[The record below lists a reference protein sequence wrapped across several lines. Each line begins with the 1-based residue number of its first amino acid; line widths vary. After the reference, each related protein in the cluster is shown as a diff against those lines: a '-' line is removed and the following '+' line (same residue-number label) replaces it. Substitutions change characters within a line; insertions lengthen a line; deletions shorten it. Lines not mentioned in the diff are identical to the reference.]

1 MRRADRLFQI
11 IQLIRKYRVTTA
23 AVLAESL
30 EVSERT
36 VYRDIRDLVLS
47 GVPIEGEAGVG
58 YVLRKGFDLP
68 PLMFTRTEIEALVLG
83 TRVVSSWADPELAK
97 AAQSALDRIS
107 VALPDPLRERL
118 VESRLYAPGF
128 MVDTA
133 VVERLGMLR
142 GAVDERLKA
151 WMAYRDAAE
160 AETQR
165 TVRPLGLAFFGN
177 RWTLMAWC
185 ELRDDFRAFRLDRV
199 RDLRLLPERFSDEP
213 GKTMDDYLAA
223 MRDED
228 AYEDRLR
235 KRAE

>member
-11 IQLIRKYRVTTA
+11 IQLIRKHRVTTA

-97 AAQSALDRIS
+97 AAESALDRIS
-107 VALPDPLRERL
+107 VALPDALRERL
-118 VESRLYAPGF
+118 TSSRLYAPAF
-128 MVDTA
+128 MVDTE
-133 VVERLGMLR
+133 VVERLGLLR
-142 GAVDERLKA
+142 GAVDERWKV
-151 WMAYRDAAE
+151 WMSYRDAAE
-160 AETQR
+160 AETR
-165 TVRPLGLAFFGN
+165 RSVRPLGLAFYGN
-177 RWTLMAWC
+177 RWTLLAWC
-185 ELRDDFRAFRLDRV
+185 ELREDFRAFRLDRV
-199 RDLRLLPERFSDEP
+199 TELKVLPDRFEQEP
-213 GKTMDDYLAA
+213 GKTMDDYLARV
-223 MRDED
+223 RDE
-228 AYEDRLR
+228 
-235 KRAE
+235 